1 MEPPRSI
8 EGTGEEI
15 AKYVQAHPKERFVL
29 TSVPGREFV
38 RRKDREKWAE
48 AMKIIESFRG
58 KLPILT
64 LDATSTDSLYD

>member
-1 MEPPRSI
+1 MALPHSV

-15 AKYVQAHPKERFVL
+15 AKYAKAHPKERFVL
-29 TSVPGREFV
+29 TAVADEKVV
-38 RRKDREKWAE
+38 RRPDRAKWDE

-58 KLPILT
+58 KLPILP